1 MFTFVAAKQKP
12 LIIPVFIPHLGC
24 KKLCAFCNQ
33 RDVTGVTE
41 PTLEDIE
48 NAVKSYLSW
57 SKPRERTE
65 ISFYGGTFTALPR
78 EKMMNYIKKGGEFV
92 ENGTV
97 NALRCSTRP
106 DEIDEERAQILKNNY
121 FETVEL
127 GVQSMSEK
135 LLEKMRRGHSAECVG
150 NAVKLLKNAGIS
162 VGLQFMTGFPG
173 ETEEDV
179 ELSCASLSALKP
191 DFVRIY
197 PFVPLKNTPV
207 FNDLEAGKVKMEN
220 VGTVLERTA
229 ALFLAA
235 MKEKIPVIRIGLP
248 QSDDV
253 PVVYP
258 ENLFQVVVAKA
269 IERLA
274 QEGESEFRMPES
286 FMTSFNMARRKVA
299 FSIQSII
306 IPQRSFGG
314 LK

>member
-41 PTLEDIE
+41 PTLEDVE

-78 EKMMNYIKKGGEFV
+78 EKMMNYIRKGAEFV

-106 DEIDEERAQILKNNY
+106 DEIDEERVEILKNNY

-135 LLEKMRRGHSAECVG
+135 LLGKMRRGHSAKCVEK
-150 NAVKLLKNAGIS
+150 ATELLKNAGIS

-173 ETEEDV
+173 ETEEDIEV
-179 ELSCASLSALKP
+179 SCASLSVLKP
-191 DFVRIY
+191 DFIRIY

-207 FNDLEAGKVKMEN
+207 FNDLEAGRVKMESAE
-220 VGTVLERTA
+220 TILERTA

-235 MKEKIPVIRIGLP
+235 MRLKIPVIRIGLP

-253 PVVYP
+253 PSVYP

-274 QEGESEFRMPES
+274 EEGERDFVIPES
-286 FMTSFNMARRKVA
+286 FVTSFNMARRKIA
-299 FSIQSII
+299 FSIQSTII
-306 IPQRSFGG
+306 SPCSFGVW
-314 LK
+314 K

>member
-1 MFTFVAAKQKP
+1 MFTFVAARQKP

-41 PTLEDIE
+41 PTLEDVE

-57 SKPRERTE
+57 SKPRERSE

-78 EKMMNYIKKGGEFV
+78 EKMMNYIRKGVEFV
-92 ENGTV
+92 ENGSV

-106 DEIDEERAQILKNNY
+106 DEIDEERVEILKNNH

-135 LLEKMRRGHSAECVG
+135 LLEKMRRGHLAECVG
-150 NAVKLLKNAGIS
+150 KAAELLKNAGIS

-173 ETEEDV
+173 ETDEDV
-179 ELSCASLSALKP
+179 GISCGALSVLRP
-191 DFVRIY
+191 DFIRIY

-207 FNDLEAGKVKMEN
+207 EREISS
-220 VGTVLERTA
+220 GTVLMESVETILERTVT
-229 ALFLAA
+229 LFLAA
-235 MKEKIPVIRIGLP
+235 MKLEIPVIRIGLP

-253 PVVYP
+253 PSVYP

-274 QEGESEFRMPES
+274 GNGESEFCIPEN
-286 FMTSFNMARRKVA
+286 FETSFNMAMKK
-299 FSIQSII
+299 FCFIEK
-306 IPQRSFGG
+306 
-314 LK
+314 LKN

>member
-41 PTLEDIE
+41 PSLEDVE

-78 EKMMNYIKKGGEFV
+78 EKMMNYIRKGVEFV

-106 DEIDEERAQILKNNY
+106 DEIDTVRVEILKNNC

-127 GVQSMSEK
+127 GVQSMSEQ
-135 LLEKMRRGHSAECVG
+135 LLEKMKRGHSAECVG
-150 NAVKLLKNAGIS
+150 NAVALLKNAGIS

-173 ETEEDV
+173 ETDEDV
-179 ELSCASLSALKP
+179 KISCDSLALLKP
-191 DFVRIY
+191 DFIRIY

-207 FNDLEAGKVKMEN
+207 EREISSGNVLMES
-220 VGTVLERTA
+220 VETILERTVT
-229 ALFLAA
+229 LFLAA
-235 MKEKIPVIRIGLP
+235 MKLKIPVIRIGLP
-248 QSDDV
+248 QSDDI
-253 PVVYP
+253 PAVYP

-274 QEGESEFRMPES
+274 ESGETEFRIPEN
-286 FMTSFNMARRKVA
+286 FGTSFNMAKKKFNSVQKIE
-299 FSIQSII
+299 F
-306 IPQRSFGG
+306 
-314 LK
+314 

>member
-41 PTLEDIE
+41 PTLEDVE

-65 ISFYGGTFTALPR
+65 ISFYGGTFTALPH
-78 EKMMNYIKKGGEFV
+78 EKMMHYIRKGAEFV

-106 DEIDEERAQILKNNY
+106 DEIDEERVEILKNNH

-179 ELSCASLSALKP
+179 EISCVSLSVLKP
-191 DFVRIY
+191 DFIRIY

-207 FNDLEAGKVKMEN
+207 FNDLEAGKLKMES
-220 VGTVLERTA
+220 VETVLERTS

-235 MKEKIPVIRIGLP
+235 MQEKIPVIRIGLP
-248 QSDDV
+248 QSDDIQQI
-253 PVVYP
+253 YP

-269 IERLA
+269 IEKLA
-274 QEGESEFRMPES
+274 KAGEKEFCIPES
-286 FMTSFNMARRKVA
+286 FETSFNMAKKK
-299 FSIQSII
+299 FDSII
-306 IPQRSFGG
+306 KSVS
-314 LK
+314 